1 MNGRT
6 WQVITGR
13 ETRIYSHTV
22 LPETRRAPALSV
34 CTTWGVWC
42 SEARGSW
49 ASQWRNDQ
57 MQWLDDKTPDLIDEL
72 NFHEQR
78 SRLAQMVNM

>member
-1 MNGRT
+1 
-6 WQVITGR
+6 
-13 ETRIYSHTV
+13 
-22 LPETRRAPALSV
+22 
-34 CTTWGVWC
+34 
-42 SEARGSW
+42 
-49 ASQWRNDQ
+49 